1 MAKYD
6 AVTATHKLLKL
17 NKRIRAAAGG
27 TSASKTISILLIL
40 IDKAISTANN
50 GDQLLISIVSESL
63 PHLKRGVMRDFL
75 NIMEGHGYFQK
86 YGEQAWNRTDFIF
99 TFGPGVKIEF
109 FGVDSPD
116 KVRGPRRD
124 ILFMNEAN
132 NCPFDSFEQLEVRT
146 KDEIWLDWNP
156 TNEFW
161 FYTKIL
167 NNPNVDYVKNN
178 VDFLTLTY
186 KDNESLDKNI
196 VDTIES
202 RKHNTQWWNVYGLGQ
217 LGEVEGKIYT
227 GWAFIDAVPHEARLE
242 RLGLDFGYA
251 NDPAVLVA
259 LYYYNGGYIVKELLH
274 RPGMSNRRI
283 ADYILNSAF
292 PNALVIGDSAE
303 PKSIAEMQEY
313 GINIIGANKGAGSV
327 YQGIQYVQDQRMS
340 VTKGSL
346 NVIESYRNYMW
357 KVDKKTGDV
366 VGSETGGKPTPNHM
380 YSDAMDAIRYAME
393 AMRPSED
400 ETKVYSSGNITAL
413 WAS

>member
-1 MAKYD
+1 MGEFK

-40 IDKAISTANN
+40 IDKAQTAANN
-50 GDQLLISIVSESL
+50 KEQLLISVVSESL

-75 NIMEGHGYFQK
+75 NIMEGHNYYKEVQ
-86 YGEQAWNRTDFIF
+86 WNRTDFIYSF
-99 TFGPGVKIEF
+99 APNVRIEF
-109 FGVDSPD
+109 FGVDTPD

-132 NCPFDSFEQLEVRT
+132 NCPYESFEQLEVRT
-146 KDEIWLDWNP
+146 KQEIWLDWNP

-161 FYTKIL
+161 FYSKIL
-167 NNPNVDYVKNN
+167 NNPNVDYVKEN
-178 VDFLTLTY
+178 VDFITLTY
-186 KDNESLDKNI
+186 KDNESLDKAI
-196 VDTIES
+196 VATIES
-202 RKHNTQWWNVYGLGQ
+202 RKHNTQWWKVYGLGQ

-227 GWAFIDAVPHEARLE
+227 GWALIDEIPHEARLE

-259 LYYYNGGYIVKELLH
+259 IYFYNGGYIVDELLH
-274 RPGMSNRRI
+274 RTGMSNRRI
-283 ADYILNSAF
+283 ADFIINSAY
-292 PNALVIGDSAE
+292 PNTLIIADSAE

-313 GINIIGANKGAGSV
+313 KLNIIGANKGPGSV
-327 YQGIQYVQDQRMS
+327 YQGIQWVQDQRMS
-340 VTKGSL
+340 ITKKSL

-357 KVDKKTGDV
+357 KRDKQTGEI

-380 YSDAMDAIRYAME
+380 FSDAMDAIRYPME
-393 AMRPSED
+393 TLRPEED
-400 ETKVYSSGNITAL
+400 EEEEYVTGNLAKL
-413 WAS
+413 YLR